1 MSTIMEEKRG
11 LMGRNTSLTNDI
23 MEGRLLIGISN
34 SITAIMDTDSTELL
48 KYCPVGLTGSNPSS
62 NSIICNEITQDKGK
76 QFLLHRFLLFFF
88 YEFLASQVVAYVPP
102 AWENTHT
109 HTHKTK
115 LMILNWTMT
124 MISKKHSWHTQVQ
137 RWALT

>member
-1 MSTIMEEKRG
+1 MCNIKGKREREREREMSTIMEEKRG

-23 MEGRLLIGISN
+23 VEGRLLIGISN

-62 NSIICNEITQDKGK
+62 NSIIVMRSLRTKENSFCFTGS
-76 QFLLHRFLLFFF
+76 FFFFF

-102 AWENTHT
+102 VWDNTH
-109 HTHKTK
+109 
-115 LMILNWTMT
+115 
-124 MISKKHSWHTQVQ
+124 KKKKIIIKIKIN
-137 RWALT
+137 

>member
-1 MSTIMEEKRG
+1 MS
-11 LMGRNTSLTNDI
+11 NDI
-23 MEGRLLIGISN
+23 VEGRLLIGISN

-109 HTHKTK
+109 HTQNKINDIKPNNDYDKQKAFMTYTGTK
-115 LMILNWTMT
+115 MGPDLG
-124 MISKKHSWHTQVQ
+124 S
-137 RWALT
+137 